1 MIFSETGS
9 ICGIMPC
16 LRTRGLFLEP
26 GLALALG
33 EHRLDLRQ
41 RDAARM
47 QHHQQMVEQVGG
59 LAGQMLVVLV
69 DGGDH
74 GLDRLL
80 AELLGA
86 MGDAA
91 IDELARIGDVGARLG
106 AFLDAFFEVL
116 QCEVSHD
123 GLPIAPLSADGGE
136 DQHRALRRT

>member
-1 MIFSETGS
+1 M
-9 ICGIMPC
+9 
-16 LRTRGLFLEP
+16 
-26 GLALALG
+26 ALG
-33 EHRLDLRQ
+33 EHGLDLRQ

-47 QHHQQMVEQVGG
+47 QHHEQMVEQVGG

-91 IDELARIGDVGARLG
+91 IDELARIGDVGAGLG
-106 AFLDAFFEVL
+106 AFLDAFFEVS
-116 QCEVSHD
+116 Q
-123 GLPIAPLSADGGE
+123 
-136 DQHRALRRT
+136 